1 LICATLLVE
10 RPGDLER
17 ALRSP
22 VKCVEARLDPYRG
35 ELAPLLGPLSELAR
49 AKTLIITVRSPAE
62 GGRFKG
68 SEEDRLS
75 VYLKALEAEPQY
87 VDVELSADIRDEVVK
102 AKGRAKA
109 ILSRH
114 DFERTPDLET
124 LTRWVREGEEGG
136 ADVVKIATTAN
147 SWDDNFKVLSLMGRG
162 GKPVA
167 AFAMGPLGVLSRVF
181 APLMGAPFTYAAL
194 DAPAAPGQLS
204 YGAMEAIYSS
214 LGIYSNLQSLSDMR
228 AALDAV
234 DSALMYLLKLRLE
247 VCRDI
252 GRLKK
257 SLGLSVYDDSREAE
271 VLKRAG
277 DFKQL
282 FDLVVQMCKAV
293 QIVVPT

>member
-1 LICATLLVE
+1 ME
-10 RPGDLER
+10 RPRDLEK

-22 VKCVEARLDPYRG
+22 VRCVEARLDPYRG
-35 ELAPLLGPLSELAR
+35 ELAPVVDLLGELAR
-49 AKTLIITVRSPAE
+49 SKTLIVTVRSSAE
-62 GGRFKG
+62 GGHFKG
-68 SEEDRLS
+68 SEEERLS
-75 VYLKALEAEPQY
+75 VYLKALDAAPQY
-87 VDVELSADIRDEVVK
+87 VDVELAAKIREEVVR
-102 AKGRAKA
+102 AKGPAKA

-114 DFERTPDLET
+114 DFGGTPDLEI
-124 LTRWVREGEEGG
+124 LRGWVREAEKGG
-136 ADVVKIATTAN
+136 ADVVKIATTAKG
-147 SWDDNFKVLSLMGRG
+147 WDDNFKVLSLVGRG
-162 GKPVA
+162 GKPVV
-167 AFAMGPLGVLSRVF
+167 AFAMGPLGVMSRIF

-214 LGIYSNLQSLSDMR
+214 LGIYSNLSSLPDMR

-234 DSALMYLLKLRLE
+234 DSALIHLLKLRLE
-247 VCRDI
+247 ICRDI